1 MLAWPFENVPRE
13 QVAQALARVSEN
25 VPDRHALQF
34 TFPLEAAKVPAA
46 HELQMDDE
54 TAPEIVANVPASQFW
69 QVMEVLE
76 PWPVE
81 NLPGRQ
87 FWHISGVVAACAVEY
102 VPD

>member
-13 QVAQALARVSEN
+13 QVSQALARVNEN

-34 TFPLEAAKVPAA
+34 TLPLEAAKVPAA

-69 QVMEVLE
+69 QVLASNA
-76 PWPVE
+76 PRLVE

-87 FWHISGVVAACAVEY
+87 VWQV
-102 VPD
+102 